1 MFLFGN
7 TLTNFKYNFN
17 KYFLLDYDCKTEY
30 IRIRDKI
37 TKSCVVN
44 IKLPF
49 IISECN
55 EDLLKSLYI
64 QIFKYESAFNLRYEQ
79 SEFKLFKLVYNS
91 LNSYYNNIIQIRND
105 IDIDIQNITNYL
117 SVEHANNLC
126 FNRKPSNYFLQSLD
140 YINDKNKN
148 LYHLNIYAIQQNQFL
163 IK

>member
-7 TLTNFKYNFN
+7 TLTHFKCNFN

-37 TKSCVVN
+37 TKSCVLN

-55 EDLLKSLYI
+55 EDLLNSLYI
-64 QIFKYESAFNLRYEQ
+64 QIFKYDSAFHLRYEQ
-79 SEFKLFKLVYNS
+79 SEFKLFKRVYNS
-91 LNSYYNNIIQIRND
+91 LNLYYKNIIQYRND
-105 IDIDIQNITNYL
+105 INIDMQKISTYL
-117 SVEHANNLC
+117 SIEHSNNLY
-126 FNRKPSNYFLQSLD
+126 FNRKPSDFFLQSLD
-140 YINDKNKN
+140 CIDAKNKS
-148 LYHLNIYAIQQNQFL
+148 LQHLNIYAIQQNQFL